1 VRAEG
6 NRADVDRFINH
17 SLSET
22 ITSRRF
28 LRGRAFS
35 DLHDEVAEKLRDNAQ
50 GMFRCAVKRESGQA
64 AEMLAQQPGAD
75 LGARNNDGDTL
86 MDLAIS
92 LGASELEGLL
102 D

>member
-1 VRAEG
+1 
-6 NRADVDRFINH
+6 
-17 SLSET
+17 
-22 ITSRRF
+22 
-28 LRGRAFS
+28 
-35 DLHDEVAEKLRDNAQ
+35 
-50 GMFRCAVKRESGQA
+50 VKRESGQA